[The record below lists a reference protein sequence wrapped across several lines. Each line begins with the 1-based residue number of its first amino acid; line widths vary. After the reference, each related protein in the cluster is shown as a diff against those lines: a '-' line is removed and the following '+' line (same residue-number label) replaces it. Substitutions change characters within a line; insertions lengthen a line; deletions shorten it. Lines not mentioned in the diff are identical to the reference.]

1 MNTMIDTEHDLQQEK
16 YAARYVELGDQF
28 QALRTEKKMRHRDAA
43 RSLGISEGEAL
54 AAHVASGH
62 AMQVTRLE
70 GEFSALIAALKDVGP
85 VMALT
90 RNEAAVH
97 ERDGTYLESSVNGHV
112 GLVLGPDIDLRIFYS
127 QWAHAFW
134 VAEKSEKGVSRS
146 VQFFDAHGDAV
157 HKIFE
162 RSMTDPAA
170 FEGVCMLF
178 AAKAQVPGMV
188 ALPRVTKAAP
198 QSDAEIDVAG
208 FRDAWSKMTD
218 THQFFGLLRKFSLA
232 RTQALRLAGT
242 EYAVRVGNDATR
254 FVLQQAAERF
264 LEIMIFVPNPGCI
277 QIHTGPV
284 NNIQVMGPW
293 VNVLDPD
300 FNLHL
305 REDLIVESWIVRKPT
320 EDGVVTSLEL
330 YDAQGETI
338 AFLFGKRKPGIP
350 ELDAWRALVAEIP
363 VGSAQ

>member
-1 MNTMIDTEHDLQQEK
+1 MNTMI
-16 YAARYVELGDQF
+16 YAEQDQYATLCDQF
-28 QALRTEKKMRHRDAA
+28 HVLRTEKKMRHRDAA
-43 RSLGISEGEAL
+43 RTLGISEGEAL

-70 GEFSALIAALKDVGP
+70 GEFSQLIAALKDVGP

-127 QWAHAFW
+127 QWVHAFW
-134 VAEKSEKGVSRS
+134 VEEASDKGVSRS

-162 RSMTDPAA
+162 RSMTDEDA
-170 FEGVCMLF
+170 FEGACMLF
-178 AAKAQVPGMV
+178 AAVEQVPGIAV
-188 ALPRVTKAAP
+188 VPRADKAAP
-198 QSDAEIDVAG
+198 KPDFEIDVAG
-208 FRDAWSKMTD
+208 FRGAWSKMTD
-218 THQFFGLLRKFSLA
+218 THQFFGLLRKFSVA
-232 RTQALRLAGT
+232 RTQALRLAGA
-242 EYAVRVGNDATR
+242 EYAVRADNDATR
-254 FVLQQAAERF
+254 FVLQKASDRF
-264 LEIMIFVPNPGCI
+264 LEIMIFVMNPGCI
-277 QIHTGPV
+277 QIHIGPV
-284 NNIQVMGPW
+284 SNIQIMGPW

-305 REDLIVESWIVRKPT
+305 REDLIAESWIVRKPT

-338 AFLFGKRKPGIP
+338 AYLFGKRKPGIP
-350 ELDAWRALVAEIP
+350 ELNAWRELVAEIP
-363 VGSAQ
+363 AGGAQ

>member
-1 MNTMIDTEHDLQQEK
+1 MQTNLLDAVHEK
-16 YAARYVELGDQF
+16 YATLCDQF
-28 QALRTEKKMRHRDAA
+28 QVLRTEKKMRHRDAA
-43 RSLGISEGEAL
+43 RTLGISEGEAM
-54 AAHVASGH
+54 AAHIASGH
-62 AMQVTRLE
+62 AMQVTRLD
-70 GEFSALIAALKDVGP
+70 GEFSDLIAALKAAGP

-97 ERDGTYLESSVNGHV
+97 ERDGTYLEASVSGHV

-127 QWAHAFW
+127 HWVHGFW
-134 VAEKSEKGVSRS
+134 VEEASDKGVSRS
-146 VQFFDAHGDAV
+146 VQFFDTHGDAV

-162 RSMTDPAA
+162 RSMTDKAA
-170 FEGVCMLF
+170 FAGACRLF
-178 AAKAQVPGMV
+178 AAAEQVPGIAVISRDEKAPPKPDSEVNV
-188 ALPRVTKAAP
+188 ADFHAAWA
-198 QSDAEIDVAG
+198 Q
-208 FRDAWSKMTD
+208 MTD
-218 THQFFGLLRKFSLA
+218 THQFFGLLRKFGVA
-232 RTQALRLAGT
+232 RTQALRLAGKQFAART
-242 EYAVRVGNDATR
+242 GNDAAR
-254 FVLQQAAERF
+254 FVLQQASERF

-284 NNIQVMGPW
+284 SNIQVMGPW

-305 REDLIVESWIVRKPT
+305 REDLIAESWIVRKPT

-330 YDAQGETI
+330 YDHAGETI

-363 VGSAQ
+363 MDAAQ